1 VNPCPASH
9 KKYVKGSSMQLG
21 SDELHLHGAMESLQ
35 QSIRAVLGAQQ
46 QVQSSRQDAAVQTSM
61 AQLRAQIRDLELLAE
76 EQDA

>member
-1 VNPCPASH
+1 
-9 KKYVKGSSMQLG
+9 
-21 SDELHLHGAMESLQ
+21 MESLQ